1 MEFNFKGK
9 NVVITGG
16 NSGIGLAAAKAFA
29 QNGANVAICGT
40 KQDKLFKAVDEV
52 KAFGTTVYGGVCN
65 VGDSKQLLKFAD
77 DCEEVLGGIDIWVS
91 NAGFMPFS
99 KIVDTSEELWDN
111 LFNINVKSV
120 YIGAK
125 IAKEKM
131 VKGGVLIN
139 ASSFASIMPSV
150 NTGVYAATKAAV
162 TSLTKTLSSELAP
175 FGIRVVGYIPGLIA
189 TDLNAINIENNG
201 DKLLESIS
209 ARKFGTAEDIANGI
223 LFLASDYASY
233 ITGTC
238 LEISGGKF
246 ATQNPK
252 AAWNL

>member
-1 MEFNFKGK
+1 MEFDFKGK

-16 NSGIGLAAAKAFA
+16 NSGIGFAAAKAFA

-40 KQDKLFKAVDEV
+40 NKVKLDKAVE
-52 KAFGTTVYGGVCN
+52 KLKEFETWIYGGVCN
-65 VGDSKQLLKFAD
+65 VGDSAQLLKFAD
-77 DCEEVLGGIDIWVS
+77 DCEAVLGGIDIWIS
-91 NAGFMPFS
+91 NAGFMPSS
-99 KIVDTSEELWDN
+99 KIVDTSEELWND

-201 DKLLESIS
+201 NKLLESIS

-252 AAWNL
+252 AAWEL

>member
-16 NSGIGLAAAKAFA
+16 NSGIGFAAAKAFA

-40 KQDKLFKAVDEV
+40 NRDKLDKAVEKLKDFE
-52 KAFGTTVYGGVCN
+52 TWIYGDVCN

-77 DCEEVLGGIDIWVS
+77 DCEEVLGGIDIWIS

-99 KIVDTSEELWDN
+99 KIVDTSEELWDD

-150 NTGVYAATKAAV
+150 NTGVYAATKSAV
-162 TSLTKTLSSELAP
+162 TSLTKTLASELAP

-209 ARKFGTAEDIANGI
+209 ARRFGTAEDIANGI

-252 AAWNL
+252 AAWEI